1 MKPNILTALFLLT
14 MILSPQVKAK
24 VLITQKEALEA
35 AFPSGE
41 QWVLNSETKYLTLQQ
56 LKSAKELSGH
66 TISSALVVRH
76 RAKNKSSGKLE
87 FVYTDTH
94 RVRTHTETLML
105 IVDAD
110 KKIRRVEVLAFEE
123 PLEYMPKDQWYG
135 KFEKSPLDAEL
146 EVKRRIPFV
155 TGASLTAQASVQAAR
170 RILAIHEV
178 LENHTVRP

>member
-1 MKPNILTALFLLT
+1 MKLRKLTVLLLT
-14 MILSPQVKAK
+14 LMFSPQVNAK

-35 AFPSGE
+35 AFPSRD
-41 QWVLNSETKYLTLQQ
+41 QWTVNSETKYLTDQQ

-66 TISSALVVRH
+66 SISSALVVRH
-76 RAKNKSSGKLE
+76 RARNKSSGKQE
-87 FVYTDTH
+87 FAYTDTH
-94 RVRTHTETLML
+94 RVRTHTETLMV
-105 IVDAD
+105 IVDED
-110 KKIRRVEVLAFEE
+110 KKIKRVEALAFEE

-135 KFEKSPLDAEL
+135 KFEKSRLDTEL

-178 LENHTVRP
+178 LENQTARP